1 MRRRLAGATA
11 IAALGAVGVLAAT
24 GTAGEDAAVQSGAAD
39 TDVERVAVERVP
51 VGPRAAPRAAPQR
64 RRDPQ
69 KLSYFE
75 VPDPLL
81 LPPRSEVAVE
91 LSRCPK
97 GSEAVNGYFHP
108 ERPGTFLDRSRPVL
122 STARMWA
129 IGAYNNTD
137 VADQVTFGLVCLSDV
152 K

>member
-1 MRRRLAGATA
+1 MRRRLAGIGAL
-11 IAALGAVGVLAAT
+11 AALGAVGIAAASE
-24 GTAGEDAAVQSGAAD
+24 TAGEDAAVRPGAAD
-39 TDVERVAVERVP
+39 ADVERIAVERVP
-51 VGPRAAPRAAPQR
+51 ASARAGPGATRQR
-64 RRDPQ
+64 RPGPQ
-69 KLSYFE
+69 KLTYFE
-75 VPDPLL
+75 VPDPLTV
-81 LPPRSEVAVE
+81 PPRSEVAVE

-129 IGAYNNTD
+129 IGAYNSTD
-137 VADQVTFGLVCLSDV
+137 TADQVTFGLVCLSDV